1 MRLPVLPSPPPPPVE
16 DLYEIR
22 ERPPITPARFVR
34 ARDLP
39 PMIIPPKKRPKADT
53 GVSKSEPQAA
63 VQAIEVGEERRR
75 RDRRTAQLPVLL
87 DTRTGRDRRHRD
99 DGTAGSGSGVD
110 IEA

>member
-1 MRLPVLPSPPPPPVE
+1 MRLPVSPLPPPPSAE

-34 ARDLP
+34 ARNLP

-53 GVSKSEPQAA
+53 GVSNSESPANVQPVA
-63 VQAIEVGEERRR
+63 VEEERRR
-75 RDRRTAQLPVLL
+75 HDRRRAQMPVLL

>member
-1 MRLPVLPSPPPPPVE
+1 MRLPVLPLPPPPSAE

-34 ARDLP
+34 ARNLP

-53 GVSKSEPQAA
+53 GVSNGEPQAN
-63 VQAIEVGEERRR
+63 VQPVEDGEERRR
-75 RDRRTAQLPVLL
+75 HDRRTAQLPVLL
-87 DTRTGRDRRHRD
+87 DTRTGRDRRHRGD
-99 DGTAGSGSGVD
+99 ATSGSASGVD